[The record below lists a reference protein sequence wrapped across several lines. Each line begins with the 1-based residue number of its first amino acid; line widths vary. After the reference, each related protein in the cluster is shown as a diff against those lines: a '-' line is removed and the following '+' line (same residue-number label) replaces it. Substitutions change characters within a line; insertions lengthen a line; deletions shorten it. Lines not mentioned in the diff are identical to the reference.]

1 LSKLP
6 TYEELI
12 NLVDQLQQRVKEFDG
27 LYSILFQ
34 LEKKNELLKELNE
47 KLERK
52 AGQLEKEAEQG
63 KRNIERL
70 RKRVKE
76 LEYFESEVKILRRE
90 NIVLKEKLAKYENP
104 KNSNNSSVPPSKD
117 ENRPFKSKSLR
128 KKTGRKPGG
137 QKGHEG
143 TTLEMVSDPN
153 EIIDHVPEYCEC
165 CGKDLTGIPG
175 EFVERKQVVDLPP
188 IEPVVTEHRVYKK
201 TCTCGHVTMSSFP
214 GGLQA
219 PVSYGPMIESLV
231 GYFHARQYIPFLRM
245 QELFHDIFSV
255 PISEGGIHCLLNRL
269 STKALPLYN
278 RIKDMIRTSRV
289 VGTDETGARLNGK
302 KIWVWTWQNDR
313 ITWLCGTN
321 NRGYKTIEENFPEG
335 FEKTVFVHDCWR
347 SHFQT
352 DVHTRQLC
360 TSHLLR
366 ELKYFEERYKHRWPV
381 RFSKLILDGIK
392 LKEKLTAGDYYQPV
406 KERTALQNRL
416 EKLLA
421 CEIDEKLKELV
432 SFRNRM
438 LKYKDYILTFLYH
451 PKVPPDNNGSE
462 RAIRNV
468 KVKQKISGQFKS
480 WKGVENFMVLRSIT
494 DTALKNDQ
502 NVLGALKLIAKLG

>member
-1 LSKLP
+1 LLNVVSKL
-6 TYEELI
+6 L
-12 NLVDQLQQRVKEFDG
+12 
-27 LYSILFQ
+27 Q
-34 LEKKNELLKELNE
+34 LEKKFEQLEQKIKL
-47 KLERK
+47 LERNAEQFKKNAELWKKK
-52 AGQLEKEAEQG
+52 AGLFE
-63 KRNIERL
+63 ERANL
-70 RKRVKE
+70 
-76 LEYFESEVKILRRE
+76 LQRE
-90 NIVLKEKLAKYENP
+90 NDILKEKLAKYENP
-104 KNSNNSSVPPSKD
+104 KNSNNSSIPPSKD

-143 TTLEMVSDPN
+143 TTLKMVSDPN
-153 EIIDHVPEYCEC
+153 EIIDHTPEYCEC
-165 CGKDLTGIPG
+165 CGKDLSDAPG

-201 TCTCGHVTMSSFP
+201 ECDCGHVTMSSFP

-219 PVSYGPMIESLV
+219 PVSYGPMIESLT
-231 GYFHARQYIPFLRM
+231 GYFHSRQYIPFLRM
-245 QELFHDIFSV
+245 QELFRDIFSV

-269 STKALPLYN
+269 STKALPLYH

-335 FEKTVFVHDCWR
+335 FKESVFVHDCWR

-352 DVHTRQLC
+352 DVHTHQLC

-366 ELKYFEERYKHRWPV
+366 ELKYLEERYHHRWPV
-381 RFSKLILDGIK
+381 RFGKLILEGIK
-392 LKEKLTAGDYYQPV
+392 LKENLAPGDYYQPV

-421 CEIDEKLKELV
+421 YEIDEKLKELV
-432 SFRNRM
+432 SFRKRM
-438 LKYKDYILTFLYH
+438 LKYKDYIFTFLYH

-502 NVLGALKLIAKLG
+502 NVLRALKLIAKLG